1 MTQGASASNP
11 RTETTVSLFVWAALV
26 TYEEIVN
33 STGDAPSAMWKKG
46 ENVQGSLITR
56 KEDGWKID
64 SKLTRDRPLSDHINE
79 LLGRV
84 YPKLCFLKQKGVG
97 KIVLSAAVYIYTVLI
112 AHRYK
117 LMPKR

>member
-1 MTQGASASNP
+1 MGRAQGSIPDTTYVISNRESIMTQGASASNP

-56 KEDGWKID
+56 KEDG
-64 SKLTRDRPLSDHINE
+64 
-79 LLGRV
+79 
-84 YPKLCFLKQKGVG
+84 
-97 KIVLSAAVYIYTVLI
+97 
-112 AHRYK
+112 
-117 LMPKR
+117 